1 MKNKL
6 ILLATTLL
14 FSATAAQAELID
26 FEQFNDGDLI
36 GTVGN
41 ATFTSNNNVEV
52 YAFGGAFAQSGVNTI
67 APDAGGGSFNGDLF
81 VDFTSAVN
89 NLSFWSG
96 GDDFNVIQ
104 ATINVF
110 VNGLFDSAVSL
121 IGDGNAGTTDFHDL
135 SAFSNVTRIEIVN
148 VTDPAGLVYDDF
160 MFDIADVP
168 EPGTLALLGL
178 GLVGMGITRRRKKA

>member
-1 MKNKL
+1 MRNKL

-52 YAFGGAFAQSGVNTI
+52 YAFGGDFAQSGVNTI

-81 VDFTSAVN
+81 VDFAVAVN

-96 GDDFNVIQ
+96 GDNNNGLQ

-110 VNGLFDSAVSL
+110 VGGVFDSSVSL
-121 IGDGNAGTTDFHDL
+121 LGDGDAGTTEG
-135 SAFSNVTRIEIVN
+135 V
-148 VTDPAGLVYDDF
+148 
-160 MFDIADVP
+160 IADA
-168 EPGTLALLGL
+168 GSLDSGL
-178 GLVGMGITRRRKKA
+178 

>member
-36 GTVGN
+36 GTVGS

-81 VDFTSAVN
+81 VDFASGVS

-96 GDDFNVIQ
+96 GDDFNGIQ

-110 VNGLFDSAVSL
+110 VGGIFDSAVSL

-160 MFDIADVP
+160 MFDVAVP

-178 GLVGMGITRRRKKA
+178 GLLGMGIARRRT